1 MPPRRDPVRIFQL
14 LLHHPAVRAL
24 SEAARAEGV
33 EAHLVGG
40 ILRDRFLALP
50 SRDVD
55 AMVSDRGRAVAG
67 RLGEALSAR
76 VIHLGGKEFG
86 AYRLVVQPVRS
97 GTDDESGPYE
107 LDLWDREGTTIEAD
121 LARRDFTINAIALS
135 TPRGELLDPFD
146 GFEDLRHKVLR
157 ATTPGSFAGD
167 PLRVLRLVRLYVQ
180 LPGFSADPSTLE
192 LARAA
197 AHAVADVASE
207 RVREELSLLFSKPDP
222 DRALSLLESLDLYP
236 GLWLGRPGEPVRTAG
251 GERAGTAAARR
262 ELAALA
268 PRALH
273 LRQLAGGTL
282 PFPVRHR
289 LARLAVTF
297 AHLPAL
303 SRDADAETAL
313 ERLSQWS
320 RAGYLTRRDAADIRT
335 LLPWDRLPTDEPRA
349 PALPPCHRHAVDD
362 RGLLRRRARR
372 DRLGRAGGRPGAAGA
387 RGGRGDPRA
396 APARRRHRDRPP
408 AGRGARPGDRPRGGG
423 PAPGPGRRTGEDAGR
438 GGRAGAFAG
447 LRDPRL
453 TRPGHGNPPRSLPAK
468 LHLNPA
474 RGSGS
479 LKGRSRGSSRS
490 IGGGEIAGS
499 SGLEPLVTKLFVEP
513 LSGKSRSASRRP

>member
-146 GFEDLRHKVLR
+146 GFEDLRHRVLR

-180 LPGFSADPSTLE
+180 LPGFSADPSTLG
-192 LARAA
+192 LARTA

-236 GLWLGRPGEPVRTAG
+236 GLWLGRPGEPVRAAG

-289 LARLAVTF
+289 LARLALTF

-313 ERLSQWS
+313 ERLS
-320 RAGYLTRRDAADIRT
+320 RAGYLTRQDAADIRT
-335 LLPWDRLPTDEPRA
+335 LLPWDRLPTDERE
-349 PALPPCHRHAVDD
+349 
-362 RGLLRRRARR
+362 RRRFLHATGTLWTTAACFAAVR
-372 DRLGRAGGRPGAAGA
+372 DETGWAERAADLVRLERAAGEA
-387 RGGRGDPRA
+387 IRE
-396 APARRRHRDRPP
+396 PP
-408 AGRGARPGDRPRGGG
+408 QLVDGTEIGHLLGV
-423 PAPGPGRRTGEDAGR
+423 APGPEI
-438 GGRAGAFAG
+438 GRAVAA
-447 LRDPRL
+447 LRRAQVDGRVT
-453 TRPGHGNPPRSLPAK
+453 TRDEAVELVRSLA
-468 LHLNPA
+468 
-474 RGSGS
+474 SGT
-479 LKGRSRGSSRS
+479 LG
-490 IGGGEIAGS
+490 
-499 SGLEPLVTKLFVEP
+499 
-513 LSGKSRSASRRP
+513 